1 MTGKQSAF
9 IRVIRGKI
17 PVPVRKFSDKK
28 TPALRAGVCK
38 YKKRK
43 QRERYFL
50 LFFFAF
56 FLAGFFVA
64 MTKYQTFFPQ

>member
-1 MTGKQSAF
+1 VAR
-9 IRVIRGKI
+9 IRTMSIRQVF
-17 PVPVRKFSDKK
+17 PTKK

-64 MTKYQTFFPQ
+64 MTKYRISLAQ

>member
-1 MTGKQSAF
+1 MF
-9 IRVIRGKI
+9 IRVIRGEI
-17 PVPVRKFSDKK
+17 SVSARNFFDKK

-64 MTKYQTFFPQ
+64 MTKYRISLAQ

>member
-9 IRVIRGKI
+9 ICVIRGKI
-17 PVPVRKFSDKK
+17 SVSVRNFPDKK